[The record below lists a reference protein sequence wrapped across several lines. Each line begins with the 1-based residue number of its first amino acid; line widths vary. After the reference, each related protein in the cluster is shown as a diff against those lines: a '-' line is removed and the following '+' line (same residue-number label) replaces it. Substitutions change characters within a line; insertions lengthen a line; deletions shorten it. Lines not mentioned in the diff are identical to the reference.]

1 MSGILGVK
9 RIQREDND
17 EFFSFSVNILWK
29 MYRFW
34 SSFSF
39 RSLFSSSSVLEYKQS
54 TTQVTSVPV
63 LTTTTTT
70 TTIRLFPQSSQYITN
85 QINVQVKQTYSG
97 WTPEITVIIKY
108 SPMLIRFQAIW
119 LVRWSPVISLYSS
132 DWLYMKTPGNSIYL
146 QINICRWKIICC
158 CI

>member
-1 MSGILGVK
+1 M
-9 RIQREDND
+9 QREDND

-29 MYRFW
+29 MYQFW
-34 SSFSF
+34 SSFSL

-63 LTTTTTT
+63 LTTTTT
-70 TTIRLFPQSSQYITN
+70 IRLFPQSSQYITN
-85 QINVQVKQTYSG
+85 QLNVQVKQTYSG

-108 SPMLIRFQAIW
+108 SPMVIRFQAIW

-146 QINICRWKIICC
+146 QVNICRWKIICC